1 MVHDLH
7 SPKCQCQ
14 NVHVYTCRKMWGD
27 EQVRAIQSDIGT
39 YSDEPEDAYEYG
51 AWLMSFSI
59 NSRYPLSLSSYIQN

>member
-14 NVHVYTCRKMWGD
+14 KVHVYTCRKMCGD
-27 EQVRAIQSDIGT
+27 EQVRAIQSDSGT

-59 NSRYPLSLSSYIQN
+59 KSRYPLSLSSYIQN